1 MNVSFEEQIN
11 VRIHVRQKFST
22 ESSVLSNCVCGRIQL
37 QTIATVHSLSLH
49 FGQEI
54 SQRFY
59 FLITDKGRQDINK
72 GK

>member
-1 MNVSFEEQIN
+1 MLDKSFLRSLQSFPTVFVVVSN
-11 VRIHVRQKFST
+11 YK
-22 ESSVLSNCVCGRIQL
+22 L